1 MAPATSDHELIR
13 NCIARYCIGVDLKDW
28 NTFSNAFLDNA
39 KVDFPGPGGPVE
51 GVTAITTT
59 AQSMVGNFQTQH
71 TLTTQLIE
79 ITGEK
84 TANATTYCTAD
95 VFGVG
100 EDEGKRVT
108 NWGLYQDK
116 LVKGIFDGRE
126 DWKIA
131 ERIATLAAPLCGD
144 LSLLSK

>member
-28 NTFSNAFLDNA
+28 NTFSKAFLDNA

-51 GVTAITTT
+51 GVTAIAET
-59 AQSMVGNFQTQH
+59 AKGMVEDFQTQH
-71 TLTTQLIE
+71 ALTTQLIE
-79 ITGEK
+79 ITGEN

-100 EDEGKRVT
+100 ENEGKRVT

-116 LVKGIFDGRE
+116 LVKGDFDGRE

-131 ERIATLAAPLCGD
+131 ERIATVAAPLSGD

>member
-1 MAPATSDHELIR
+1 MAPDTSEYELIR
-13 NCIARYCIGVDLKDW
+13 NCIASYCIGVDFKDW
-28 NTFSNAFLDNA
+28 NKFSQAFLGNA

-51 GVTAITTT
+51 GVTAITET
-59 AQSMVGNFQTQH
+59 AQCMVGDFQTQH
-71 TLTTQLIE
+71 ALTTQLIE

-100 EDEGKRVT
+100 DDSGKRVT

-116 LVKGIFDGRE
+116 LVKRTFDGRE

-131 ERIATLAAPLCGD
+131 ERIATLAAPLSGD